1 MPRPLPSDTELIE
14 LLDCSTESETSGN
27 FIRLEREYGVEAL
40 VPSFERVF
48 PQIRRYGG
56 RMNIL
61 FRLISYSRDRP
72 TVVAL
77 ARNALGDKSR
87 IVRHHA
93 CAALAY
99 ALDEKSIPAL
109 KKLLTHSD
117 AETREHAEAAID
129 AIQSRNHHHF
139 VDRKHT
145 GKSFWHPGRYTVGK
159 R

>member
-1 MPRPLPSDTELIE
+1 MTRPVPTDAELLS

-27 FIRLEREYGVEAL
+27 FIRLERKYGVEAL
-40 VPSFERVF
+40 VPSLERIF

-72 TVVAL
+72 SVVAL
-77 ARNALGDKSR
+77 ARKAFDDKSR
-87 IVRHHA
+87 IIRHHA

-99 ALDEKSIPAL
+99 ALDKNSVPAL
-109 KKLLTHSD
+109 EKLLNHSD
-117 AETREHAEAAID
+117 AQTRNHAEAAID
-129 AIQSRNHHHF
+129 AIQSGNHHYF

-145 GKSFWHPGRYTVGK
+145 GKSFWHPGQYSVGDE
-159 R
+159 